1 MGGAQSFD
9 VVIHLNL
16 HCSAWQRHEP
26 GSRTIVLRIL
36 IIEDDTSLVRGL
48 KKALATAGFAVDHE
62 INGAEAIEIAPSEAY
77 SLIVLDLGLPGL
89 PGQEVLRRLR
99 NNGCEVPILILT
111 ALGEV
116 KDKVRCLNLGA
127 DDYLTKPFDL
137 DEFEARVRAL
147 VRRGKGHPD
156 PILRCGLLLLET
168 SSAQATIGEKLLS
181 LRRRE
186 IAVLEILMSH
196 AGRLVRKE
204 RLISEIFGFDE
215 PVAPNAIEL
224 YIARLRQKLGPDG
237 PTIKT
242 VRGLGY
248 LMEDR

>member
-1 MGGAQSFD
+1 M
-9 VVIHLNL
+9 
-16 HCSAWQRHEP
+16 
-26 GSRTIVLRIL
+26 RIL
-36 IIEDDTSLVRGL
+36 IVEDDTSLVEGL
-48 KKALATAGFAVDHE
+48 KKALAPSGIAVDH
-62 INGAEAIEIAPSEAY
+62 AISGSDAIGIAPSEAY
-77 SLIVLDLGLPGL
+77 SLIVLDLGLPDM

-99 NNGCEVPILILT
+99 GNGCEVPILILT

-116 KDKVRCLNLGA
+116 KDKVKCFNLGA

-137 DEFEARVRAL
+137 DEFEARVKAL
-147 VRRGKGHPD
+147 VRRGKGRLD
-156 PILRCGLLLLET
+156 PILRCGSLLLDT
-168 SSAQATIGEKLLS
+168 ASATARIGDQPLS

-186 IAVLEILMSH
+186 VTVLEILMSH

-204 RLISEIFGFDE
+204 RLISEVFGFDD
-215 PVAPNAIEL
+215 PVAPNAVEL
-224 YIARLRQKLGPDG
+224 YIARLRQKLAPGG

>member
-1 MGGAQSFD
+1 M
-9 VVIHLNL
+9 
-16 HCSAWQRHEP
+16 
-26 GSRTIVLRIL
+26 
-36 IIEDDTSLVRGL
+36 SLVKGL
-48 KKALATAGFAVDHE
+48 RKALTHIGVAVDHE
-62 INGAEAIEIAPSEAY
+62 ASGSGAIEIAPSEAY
-77 SLIVLDLGLPGL
+77 SLIILDLGLPDL

-116 KDKVRCLNLGA
+116 KDKVRCFNLGA

-137 DEFEARVRAL
+137 DEFEARVKAL
-147 VRRGKGHPD
+147 VRRGKGRLD
-156 PILRCGLLLLET
+156 PVLKCGALMLET
-168 SSAQATIGEKLLS
+168 SSATATLAGKPLV

-186 IAVLEILMSH
+186 VTVLEILMSH

-204 RLISEIFGFDE
+204 RLISEVFGFDE

-224 YIARLRQKLGPDG
+224 YIARLRQKLAPDG
-237 PTIKT
+237 GPMIKT

>member
-1 MGGAQSFD
+1 
-9 VVIHLNL
+9 V
-16 HCSAWQRHEP
+16 
-26 GSRTIVLRIL
+26 RIL
-36 IIEDDTSLVRGL
+36 IVEDDTSLVEGL
-48 KKALATAGFAVDHE
+48 KKALAPSGFAIDHE
-62 INGAEAIEIAPSEAY
+62 SSGSDAVDIVPSEAY
-77 SLIVLDLGLPGL
+77 SLIVLDLGLPDI

-99 NNGCEVPILILT
+99 GNGCEVPILILT

-116 KDKVRCLNLGA
+116 KDKVKCLNLGA

-137 DEFEARVRAL
+137 DEFEARVKAL
-147 VRRGKGHPD
+147 VRRGKGRLD
-156 PILRCGLLLLET
+156 PILRCGALMLDT
-168 SSAQATIGEKLLS
+168 SSATAMIGDQPLS

-186 IAVLEILMSH
+186 VTVLEILMSH

-224 YIARLRQKLGPDG
+224 YIGRLRQKLGPRG

-248 LMEDR
+248 LMENK

>member
-1 MGGAQSFD
+1 
-9 VVIHLNL
+9 
-16 HCSAWQRHEP
+16 
-26 GSRTIVLRIL
+26 LRIL
-36 IIEDDTSLVRGL
+36 IVEDDTSLVKGL
-48 KKALATAGFAVDHE
+48 RKALLPSGFAVDHE
-62 INGAEAIEIAPSEAY
+62 INGSGAVEIALSEAY
-77 SLIVLDLGLPGL
+77 SLIVLDLGLPDI

-99 NNGCEVPILILT
+99 GKRCEVPILILT

-116 KDKVRCLNLGA
+116 KDKVKCFNLGA

-137 DEFEARVRAL
+137 DEFEARVKAL
-147 VRRGKGHPD
+147 VRRGKGRLD
-156 PILRCGLLLLET
+156 PLLRCGSLLLDT
-168 SSAQATIGEKLLS
+168 ASATATIGDQPLS

-186 IAVLEILMSH
+186 VTVLEILMSH

-204 RLISEIFGFDE
+204 RLISEVFGFDE
-215 PVAPNAIEL
+215 PVAPNAVEL
-224 YIARLRQKLGPDG
+224 YIARLRQKLGSEG

>member
-1 MGGAQSFD
+1 M
-9 VVIHLNL
+9 
-16 HCSAWQRHEP
+16 
-26 GSRTIVLRIL
+26 RIL
-36 IIEDDTSLVRGL
+36 IVEDDTSLVEGL
-48 KKALATAGFAVDHE
+48 KKALAPSGFAIDHE
-62 INGAEAIEIAPSEAY
+62 SSGSDAVEIVPSEAY
-77 SLIVLDLGLPGL
+77 SLIVLDLGLPDI

-99 NNGCEVPILILT
+99 GNGCEVPILILT

-116 KDKVRCLNLGA
+116 KDKVKCLNLGA

-137 DEFEARVRAL
+137 DEFEARVKAL
-147 VRRGKGHPD
+147 VRRGKGRLD
-156 PILRCGLLLLET
+156 PILRCGSLMLDT
-168 SSAQATIGEKLLS
+168 SSATAMIDDLPLP

-186 IAVLEILMSH
+186 VTVLEILMSH

-224 YIARLRQKLGPDG
+224 YIGRLRQKLGPRG

-248 LMEDR
+248 LMENK

>member
-1 MGGAQSFD
+1 M
-9 VVIHLNL
+9 
-16 HCSAWQRHEP
+16 
-26 GSRTIVLRIL
+26 RIL
-36 IIEDDTSLVRGL
+36 IVEDDLSLVKGL
-48 KKALATAGFAVDHE
+48 KKALTHAGVAVDHE
-62 INGAEAIEIAPSEAY
+62 ASGTAAIEIAPSEAY
-77 SLIVLDLGLPGL
+77 SLIILDLGLPDL

-116 KDKVRCLNLGA
+116 KDKVRCFNLGA

-137 DEFEARVRAL
+137 DEFEARVKAL
-147 VRRGKGHPD
+147 VRRGKGRLD
-156 PILRCGLLLLET
+156 PVLKCGALMFET
-168 SSAQATIGEKLLS
+168 SSATATLAGKPLI

-186 IAVLEILMSH
+186 VTVLEILMSH

-204 RLISEIFGFDE
+204 RLISEVFGFDE

-224 YIARLRQKLGPDG
+224 YIARLRQKLAPDG
-237 PTIKT
+237 PMIKT

>member
-1 MGGAQSFD
+1 
-9 VVIHLNL
+9 V
-16 HCSAWQRHEP
+16 
-26 GSRTIVLRIL
+26 RIL
-36 IIEDDTSLVRGL
+36 IVEDDTSLVEGL
-48 KKALATAGFAVDHE
+48 KKALAPSGFAIDHE
-62 INGAEAIEIAPSEAY
+62 SSGSDAVEIVPSEAY
-77 SLIVLDLGLPGL
+77 SLIVLDLGLPDI

-99 NNGCEVPILILT
+99 GNGCEVPILILT

-116 KDKVRCLNLGA
+116 KDKVKCLNLGA

-137 DEFEARVRAL
+137 DEFEARVKAL
-147 VRRGKGHPD
+147 VRRGKGRLD
-156 PILRCGLLLLET
+156 PILRCGSLMLDT
-168 SSAQATIGEKLLS
+168 SSATAMIDDLPLP

-186 IAVLEILMSH
+186 VTVLEILMSH

-224 YIARLRQKLGPDG
+224 YIGRLRQKLGPRG

-248 LMEDR
+248 LMENK

>member
-1 MGGAQSFD
+1 MPSG
-9 VVIHLNL
+9 I
-16 HCSAWQRHEP
+16 
-26 GSRTIVLRIL
+26 
-36 IIEDDTSLVRGL
+36 
-48 KKALATAGFAVDHE
+48 AVDHE
-62 INGAEAIEIAPSEAY
+62 IKGSDAIEIAPSEAY
-77 SLIVLDLGLPGL
+77 SLIVLDLGLPDM

-99 NNGCEVPILILT
+99 AKGCDIPILILT

-116 KDKVRCLNLGA
+116 KDKVKCFNLGA

-137 DEFEARVRAL
+137 DEFEARVKAL
-147 VRRGKGHPD
+147 VRRGKGRLD
-156 PILRCGLLLLET
+156 PLLRCGSLLLDT
-168 SSAQATIGEKLLS
+168 SSATATIGDQPLS

-186 IAVLEILMSH
+186 VTVLEILMSH

-204 RLISEIFGFDE
+204 RLISEVFGFDE
-215 PVAPNAIEL
+215 PVAPNAVEL
-224 YIARLRQKLGPDG
+224 YIARLRQKLGSEG

>member
-1 MGGAQSFD
+1 MRSEQTKLVTVPGALPAQASRHAPAAPARTRPLAALLWFARNKPLGAVGG
-9 VVIHLNL
+9 I
-16 HCSAWQRHEP
+16 
-26 GSRTIVLRIL
+26 IVL
-36 IIEDDTSLVRGL
+36 
-48 KKALATAGFAVDHE
+48 
-62 INGAEAIEIAPSEAY
+62 
-77 SLIVLDLGLPGL
+77 
-89 PGQEVLRRLR
+89 
-99 NNGCEVPILILT
+99 ILILT

-116 KDKVRCLNLGA
+116 KDKVRCFNLGA

-147 VRRGKGHPD
+147 VRRGKGRLD
-156 PILRCGLLLLET
+156 PTLKCGALLLDT
-168 SSAQATIGEKLLS
+168 SSATARIGDQPLV

-186 IAVLEILMSH
+186 VTVLEILMSH

-204 RLISEIFGFDE
+204 RLISEVFGFDD

-224 YIARLRQKLGPDG
+224 YIARLRQKLGPQG